1 MEKEK
6 KVKDVDFADSAV
18 PSSARKNVVTM
29 FMIMLGF
36 TFFSASMWV
45 GQEMAAGLDFWG
57 FIKALLL
64 GGAILGI
71 YTDRMVWRRYCN
83 VCNSCCA

>member
-18 PSSARKNVVTM
+18 PASARKNVVTM

-36 TFFSASMWV
+36 TFFSAACGSASSSLTASIS
-45 GQEMAAGLDFWG
+45 GAFW
-57 FIKALLL
+57 
-64 GGAILGI
+64 
-71 YTDRMVWRRYCN
+71 DH
-83 VCNSCCA
+83 

>member
-18 PSSARKNVVTM
+18 PASARKNVVTM

-36 TFFSASMWV
+36 TFCSATSV
-45 GQEMAAGLDFWG
+45 Q
-57 FIKALLL
+57 KP
-64 GGAILGI
+64 
-71 YTDRMVWRRYCN
+71 
-83 VCNSCCA
+83 VCHLIFCPREPLAKKVPICRQP

>member
-18 PSSARKNVVTM
+18 PASARKNVVTM

-45 GQEMAAGLDFWG
+45 GQQLADGLDF
-57 FIKALLL
+57 
-64 GGAILGI
+64 
-71 YTDRMVWRRYCN
+71 
-83 VCNSCCA
+83 

>member
-18 PSSARKNVVTM
+18 PASSRKNVVTM

-45 GQEMAAGLDFWG
+45 GQQLADGLDFWG
-57 FIKALLL
+57 FW
-64 GGAILGI
+64 
-71 YTDRMVWRRYCN
+71 DH
-83 VCNSCCA
+83 

>member
-18 PSSARKNVVTM
+18 PASARKNVVTM

-36 TFFSASMWV
+36 TFFSLTASIS
-45 GQEMAAGLDFWG
+45 GTFW
-57 FIKALLL
+57 
-64 GGAILGI
+64 
-71 YTDRMVWRRYCN
+71 DH
-83 VCNSCCA
+83 

>member
-36 TFFSASMWV
+36 TFFSASMWAV
-45 GQEMAAGLDFWG
+45 S
-57 FIKALLL
+57 
-64 GGAILGI
+64 
-71 YTDRMVWRRYCN
+71 YTHLTLPTTPYV
-83 VCNSCCA
+83 

>member
-29 FMIMLGF
+29 FMIDHAWLH
-36 TFFSASMWV
+36 
-45 GQEMAAGLDFWG
+45 
-57 FIKALLL
+57 LLL
-64 GGAILGI
+64 GKHVGRPAA
-71 YTDRMVWRRYCN
+71 R
-83 VCNSCCA
+83 

>member
-18 PSSARKNVVTM
+18 PASARKNVVTM

-36 TFFSASMWV
+36 TFFSASMWRSEEHTSEL
-45 GQEMAAGLDFWG
+45 Q
-57 FIKALLL
+57 
-64 GGAILGI
+64 
-71 YTDRMVWRRYCN
+71 
-83 VCNSCCA
+83 SPS